1 MAKRLLYLED
11 LYDFYSTKYK
21 RSTHFSSEKT
31 GEPIVVQVHGKI
43 NFEEADKNKDG
54 LLPVHLQACHTNL
67 NINNSNIEES
77 VMTSALPSFSNRPIL
92 GYIHKVVTDENPD
105 GQWEFYGHNCHEEN
119 GELVY
124 DEVPIGI
131 IPESCNA
138 QLIYDKDKDKTYCEV
153 DGYIFEEYSK
163 AAEILQREGEC
174 AVSVELSI
182 RELSYDGKLKCLNIE
197 DFWFS
202 GVTIL
207 GKNEYGDT
215 IKPGMTGSNIKL
227 ADFSADNNSLFAK
240 YENKMIEFQERLEKL
255 ESTCSNIQLSKE
267 GGNDKNMDKFN
278 ELLEKYGKTAED
290 IDFEYEDMTDEE
302 LESKFEEVFGKLEE
316 NSTSEPSNDEGID
329 DGDESEENPEVKED
343 NACGGSTK
351 KKKKCEEDD
360 PKEESDEDEPEVKE
374 DNACGGGGSTK
385 KKKKNNSVEPMIRT
399 YEISHDD
406 IRCALYNLLASYEE
420 SDNDWYFITGVYDS
434 YFVYES
440 WNGGK
445 IYGQKYTKD
454 NDNVAFD
461 GERYSLHKEYLTDSE
476 YAELQS
482 MRSNYSSIVEE
493 LNTYKSAEVYAD
505 KMTVFDDEAYADYLE
520 TDEFK
525 SLMSDESI
533 NQYSKEELAEKAD
546 ATLGK
551 LVKKNRAFSYSE
563 NNEKKS
569 NKVNFNLK
577 PDVQK
582 KSKAYGTLF
591 K

>member
-1 MAKRLLYLED
+1 MTKRLLYLED

-43 NFEEADKNKDG
+43 NFEESDKNKDG

-67 NINNSNIEES
+67 NVNNSNIEES

-138 QLIYDKDKDKTYCEV
+138 QLAYDKEKNKTYCEV
-153 DGYIFEEYSK
+153 DGYIFEEYSR

-215 IKPGMTGSNIKL
+215 VKPGMTGSNIKL

-316 NSTSEPSNDEGID
+316 NSTSEPSNDEGTD

-343 NACGGSTK
+343 NACGG
-351 KKKKCEEDD
+351 
-360 PKEESDEDEPEVKE
+360 
-374 DNACGGGGSTK
+374 GGSGATKK
-385 KKKKNNSVEPMIRT
+385 KKKKNNSIE
-399 YEISHDD
+399 
-406 IRCALYNLLASYEE
+406 CSYEVDGE
-420 SDNDWYFITGVYDS
+420 TKKFAVSLQEKIYAIQDLVNATYAEADNTYYGVS
-434 YFVYES
+434 VYEDYVVMCDYWS
-440 WNGGK
+440 GRYYK
-445 IYGQKYTKD
+445 QSYTSE
-454 NDNVAFD
+454 NDN
-461 GERYSLHKEYLTDSE
+461 YSLTGDRVEV
-476 YAELQS
+476 YAEFVTADEQKELDS
-482 MRSNYSSIVEE
+482 MRSNYAALKEFKETTEENELHAKREEILNSEKYEAVSDTEAFKELVKNMDNYSLEE
-493 LNTYKSAEVYAD
+493 LDKEAKIIFAD
-505 KMTVFDDEAYADYLE
+505 
-520 TDEFK
+520 
-525 SLMSDESI
+525 
-533 NQYSKEELAEKAD
+533 
-546 ATLGK
+546 
-551 LVKKNRAFSYSE
+551 
-563 NNEKKS
+563 
-569 NKVNFNLK
+569 NFNMETFAAHTEK
-577 PDVQK
+577 TQK
-582 KSKAYGTLF
+582 NSTVKVFANVNKSKKDSRYGNLF
-591 K
+591 SK

>member
-1 MAKRLLYLED
+1 MTKRLLYLED

-43 NFEEADKNKDG
+43 NFEESDKNKDG

-67 NINNSNIEES
+67 NVNNSNIEEP

-138 QLIYDKDKDKTYCEV
+138 QLVYDKEKNKTYCEV
-153 DGYIFEEYSK
+153 DGYIFEEYSR

-255 ESTCSNIQLSKE
+255 ESTCFNIQLSKE

-316 NSTSEPSNDEGID
+316 NSTSEPSNDEGTD

-343 NACGGSTK
+343 NACGG
-351 KKKKCEEDD
+351 
-360 PKEESDEDEPEVKE
+360 
-374 DNACGGGGSTK
+374 GGSGTTK
-385 KKKKNNSVEPMIRT
+385 KKKKNSVENEPMTKT

-406 IRCALYNLLASYEE
+406 IRYALYNLLSSYEE
-420 SDNDWYFITGVYDS
+420 SDNDWYYITGVYDS

-445 IYGQKYTKD
+445 IFGQKYTKE
-454 NDNVAFD
+454 NDNVALD
-461 GERYSLHKEYLTDSE
+461 GERYTLHCEYLTDSE

-482 MRSNYSSIVEE
+482 MRSNYAA
-493 LNTYKSAEVYAD
+493 LK
-505 KMTVFDDEAYADYLE
+505 
-520 TDEFK
+520 EFK
-525 SLMSDESI
+525 E
-533 NQYSKEELAEKAD
+533 NAEKNELHAKREEILNSEKYE
-546 ATLGK
+546 AVSETEAFK
-551 LVKKNRAFSYSE
+551 ELVKNMDNYSLE
-563 NNEKKS
+563 DLEKEAKIIFAD
-569 NKVNFNLK
+569 NFNMETFAVHAEK
-577 PDVQK
+577 VQK
-582 KSKAYGTLF
+582 NSTVKVFANVNKSKKDSRYGNLF
-591 K
+591 SK

>member
-1 MAKRLLYLED
+1 MTKRLLYLED

-43 NFEEADKNKDG
+43 NFEESDKNKDG

-67 NINNSNIEES
+67 NVNNSNIEEP

-92 GYIHKVVTDENPD
+92 GYIHKVVTNENPD

-138 QLIYDKDKDKTYCEV
+138 QLVYDKEKNKTYCEV
-153 DGYIFEEYSK
+153 DGYIFEEYSR

-227 ADFSADNNSLFAK
+227 TDFSADNNSLFAK

-302 LESKFEEVFGKLEE
+302 LESKFEEVFGKLED
-316 NSTSEPSNDEGID
+316 NSTSEPSNDEGTD
-329 DGDESEENPEVKED
+329 DGNESEENPEVKED
-343 NACGGSTK
+343 NACGGSG
-351 KKKKCEEDD
+351 
-360 PKEESDEDEPEVKE
+360 S
-374 DNACGGGGSTK
+374 GSTK
-385 KKKKNNSVEPMIRT
+385 KKKKNSIECSYSV
-399 YEISHDD
+399 
-406 IRCALYNLLASYEE
+406 
-420 SDNDWYFITGVYDS
+420 NDEVKKFEVSLQD
-434 YFVYES
+434 
-440 WNGGK
+440 K
-445 IYGQKYTKD
+445 IYSIQDLVNQT
-454 NDNVAFD
+454 
-461 GERYSLHKEYLTDSE
+461 
-476 YAELQS
+476 YAEADNTYYGVSVFNSYVIMCDYWSGRYFKQSYTDENDVYTLTGDRIEVFAEFVTADEQKELES
-482 MRSNYSSIVEE
+482 MRSNYAALKEFKENAEKSELHAKREEVLNNEKFASISDTEAFKELVKNMDNYSLEE
-493 LNTYKSAEVYAD
+493 LEKEAKIIFAD
-505 KMTVFDDEAYADYLE
+505 NFNME
-520 TDEFK
+520 TFAVH
-525 SLMSDESI
+525 
-533 NQYSKEELAEKAD
+533 AEKAQKNS
-546 ATLGK
+546 T
-551 LVKKNRAFSYSE
+551 VKVFAN
-563 NNEKKS
+563 
-569 NKVNFNLK
+569 VN
-577 PDVQK
+577 
-582 KSKAYGTLF
+582 KSKKDSRYGNLF
-591 K
+591 SK

>member
-1 MAKRLLYLED
+1 MTKRLLYLED
-11 LYDFYSTKYK
+11 LYDFYSTQYK
-21 RSTHFSSEKT
+21 HSTHFSSEKT

-43 NFEEADKNKDG
+43 NFEESDKNKDG

-67 NINNSNIEES
+67 NVNNSNIEES
-77 VMTSALPSFSNRPIL
+77 VMISALPSFSNRPIL
-92 GYIHKVVTDENPD
+92 GYIHKVVTNENPD

-138 QLIYDKDKDKTYCEV
+138 QLVYDKEKNKTYCEV
-153 DGYIFEEYSK
+153 DGYIFEEYSR

-316 NSTSEPSNDEGID
+316 NSTSEPSNDEGTD

-343 NACGGSTK
+343 NACGG
-351 KKKKCEEDD
+351 
-360 PKEESDEDEPEVKE
+360 
-374 DNACGGGGSTK
+374 GGSSTTK
-385 KKKKNNSVEPMIRT
+385 KKKKNSIE
-399 YEISHDD
+399 
-406 IRCALYNLLASYEE
+406 CSYEVDGE
-420 SDNDWYFITGVYDS
+420 TKKFAVSLQEKIYAIQDLVNATYAEADNTYYGVS
-434 YFVYES
+434 VYEDYVVMCDYWS
-440 WNGGK
+440 GRYYK
-445 IYGQKYTKD
+445 QSYTSE
-454 NDNVAFD
+454 NDN
-461 GERYSLHKEYLTDSE
+461 YSLTGDRVEV
-476 YAELQS
+476 YAEFVTSDEQKELDA
-482 MRSNYSSIVEE
+482 MRSNYASLKEFKEIAEKNELHAKREEILNSEKYEAVSDTEAFKELVKNMDNYSLEE
-493 LNTYKSAEVYAD
+493 LEKEAKIIFAD
-505 KMTVFDDEAYADYLE
+505 NFNME
-520 TDEFK
+520 TFAVH
-525 SLMSDESI
+525 
-533 NQYSKEELAEKAD
+533 AEKAQKNS
-546 ATLGK
+546 T
-551 LVKKNRAFSYSE
+551 VKVFAN
-563 NNEKKS
+563 
-569 NKVNFNLK
+569 VN
-577 PDVQK
+577 
-582 KSKAYGTLF
+582 KSKKDSRYGNLF
-591 K
+591 SK

>member
-1 MAKRLLYLED
+1 MVKRLLYIED
-11 LYDFYSTKYK
+11 LYNFYSTKYK
-21 RSTHFSSEKT
+21 RSTHFSSEKS

-43 NFEEADKNKDG
+43 NFEESDKNKDG
-54 LLPVHLQACHTNL
+54 LIPVHLQACHTNL
-67 NINNSNIEES
+67 NVNNSNIEET

-92 GYIHKVVTDENPD
+92 GYIHKVVTDENPE
-105 GQWEFYGHNCHEEN
+105 GQWEFYGHNMHEDEN

-138 QLIYDKDKDKTYCEV
+138 QLVYDEKKGKTYCEV
-153 DGYIFEEYSK
+153 DGYIFEEYSR

-207 GKNEYGDT
+207 GKNECGNT

-227 ADFSADNNSLFAK
+227 ADFSADNNSLFTK

-278 ELLEKYGKTAED
+278 ELLEKYGKTADD
-290 IDFEYEDMTDEE
+290 IDFEYEDMTDKE

-316 NSTSEPSNDEGID
+316 NSTSEPSNDEGTD
-329 DGDESEENPEVKED
+329 NGDESEENPEVKED
-343 NACGGSTK
+343 NACGG
-351 KKKKCEEDD
+351 
-360 PKEESDEDEPEVKE
+360 
-374 DNACGGGGSTK
+374 GGSGSK
-385 KKKKNNSVEPMIRT
+385 KKKKNSAENESMTKT

-406 IRCALYNLLASYEE
+406 IRYALYNLLSSYEE
-420 SDNDWYFITGVYDS
+420 SDNDWYYITGVYDS
-434 YFVYES
+434 YFIYES

-461 GERYSLHKEYLTDSE
+461 GERYTLHKEYLTDSE
-476 YAELQS
+476 YTELQA
-482 MRSNYSSIVEE
+482 MRSNYSSIIAE
-493 LNTYKSAEVYAD
+493 LETYKE
-505 KMTVFDDEAYADYLE
+505 KELDE
-520 TDEFK
+520 K
-525 SLMSDESI
+525 
-533 NQYSKEELAEKAD
+533 KEELFNSKDYNGIRDTKEFSE
-546 ATLGK
+546 L
-551 LVKKNRAFSYSE
+551 KKNSKDYSIDDLTDKLDKIISNSVKNGTFSFSA
-563 NNEKKS
+563 NIHEKKTPVH
-569 NKVNFNLK
+569 VNFAQKLADEK
-577 PDVQK
+577 PK
-582 KSKAYGTLF
+582 KNSFLDGLLNC
-591 K
+591 

>member
-1 MAKRLLYLED
+1 MAKNKILTIED
-11 LYDFYSTKYK
+11 LIKFCRTNKMYT
-21 RSTHFSSEKT
+21 FSSKES
-31 GEPIVVQVHGKI
+31 GMPIVVQSI
-43 NFEEADKNKDG
+43 QDFSSAD
-54 LLPVHLQACHTNL
+54 
-67 NINNSNIEES
+67 IEES
-77 VMTSALPSFSNRPIL
+77 DDGKLYCKVRVCHTLLNRNKSFISEESMKQAMPTL
-92 GYIHKVVTDENPD
+92 KYSPLLAKIHQLDDGTWDFHAHDCHMEQDEN
-105 GQWEFYGHNCHEEN
+105 GNEFV
-119 GELVY
+119 VY
-124 DEVPIGI
+124 DEQQIGTFTADE
-131 IPESCNA
+131 PYLE
-138 QLIYDKDKDKTYCEV
+138 YDEKMDKTYV
-153 DGYIFEEYSK
+153 VARVVIPEEYTRAADIIRSK
-163 AAEILQREGEC
+163 NGTKVSCELIIYECSYNAKEKYLQLDNFRFNGCACLGCEKDGTPIGEGMLG
-174 AVSVELSI
+174 S
-182 RELSYDGKLKCLNIE
+182 KLTLE
-197 DFWFS
+197 DFS
-202 GVTIL
+202 
-207 GKNEYGDT
+207 E
-215 IKPGMTGSNIKL
+215 
-227 ADFSADNNSLFAK
+227 DNNSLVKFSNQLIEMQAK
-240 YENKMIEFQERLEKL
+240 
-255 ESTCSNIQLSKE
+255 LS
-267 GGNDKNMDKFN
+267 
-278 ELLEKYGKTAED
+278 
-290 IDFEYEDMTDEE
+290 E
-302 LESKFEEVFGKLEE
+302 LEARFNIENDNSGKEETRVEMNENFDEVTETEKVTETEETTEEEVTVTE
-316 NSTSEPSNDEGID
+316 N
-329 DGDESEENPEVKED
+329 ESEETVDETSEDETVEIEGETTEVKED

-351 KKKKCEEDD
+351 KKKKCEEDE

-385 KKKKNNSVEPMIRT
+385 KKKKNNSVDPMIRA

-406 IRCALYNLLASYEE
+406 VRCALYNLLAPYEE

-493 LNTYKSAEVYAD
+493 LNTYKSVEVYAD

-525 SLMSDESI
+525 ALMSDESV

-551 LVKKNRAFSYSE
+551 LVKKNKAFSYSE

>member
-1 MAKRLLYLED
+1 MTKRLLYLED

-43 NFEEADKNKDG
+43 NFEESDKNKDG

-67 NINNSNIEES
+67 NVNNSNIEEP

-138 QLIYDKDKDKTYCEV
+138 KLVYDKEKNKTYCEV
-153 DGYIFEEYSK
+153 DGYIFEEYSR

-207 GKNEYGDT
+207 GKNEYGDI

-316 NSTSEPSNDEGID
+316 NSTSEPSNDEGTD
-329 DGDESEENPEVKED
+329 DGDKSEENPEVKED
-343 NACGGSTK
+343 NACGG
-351 KKKKCEEDD
+351 
-360 PKEESDEDEPEVKE
+360 
-374 DNACGGGGSTK
+374 GGSGTTK
-385 KKKKNNSVEPMIRT
+385 KKKKNSVENEPMTKT

-406 IRCALYNLLASYEE
+406 IRYALYNLLSSYEE
-420 SDNDWYFITGVYDS
+420 SDNDWYYITGVYDS

-461 GERYSLHKEYLTDSE
+461 GERYTLHKEYLTDSE

-482 MRSNYSSIVEE
+482 MRSNYASLKEFKETAEKNELHAKREEILNSEKYEAVSETDAFKELVKNMDNYSLEE
-493 LNTYKSAEVYAD
+493 LEKEAKIIFAD
-505 KMTVFDDEAYADYLE
+505 NFNME
-520 TDEFK
+520 TFAVH
-525 SLMSDESI
+525 
-533 NQYSKEELAEKAD
+533 AEK
-546 ATLGK
+546 
-551 LVKKNRAFSYSE
+551 S
-563 NNEKKS
+563 
-569 NKVNFNLK
+569 
-577 PDVQK
+577 QK
-582 KSKAYGTLF
+582 KSTVKVFANVNKSKKDSRYGNLF
-591 K
+591 SK